1 MSNCRSGCKE
11 RSHNSY
17 AECLQAA
24 NIRVADTINSPL
36 QSVYDNTKKDLKAY
50 ADARKAGIQPE
61 GTTRDKVQNAHAA
74 SNLLGRPYNANSD
87 APAYMINSK
96 NTAHAVNVMASED

>member
-11 RSHNSY
+11 QSHDSY

-36 QSVYDNTKKDLKAY
+36 QSVYENTKKDLKAY
-50 ADARKAGIQPE
+50 ASARKAGLQPE
-61 GTTRDKVQNAHAA
+61 GTSRDKVEKAQAA
-74 SNLLGRPYNANSD
+74 SNLLGRPYDAHKD
-87 APAYMINSK
+87 APASMINSK
-96 NTAHAVNVMASED
+96 NTARFANVMASEG

>member
-11 RSHNSY
+11 QSHASY

-36 QSVYDNTKKDLKAY
+36 QSVYENTKKDLKEY
-50 ADARKAGIQPE
+50 ASARSAGIQPE
-61 GTTRDKVQNAHAA
+61 GTSRDKVHRAQAA
-74 SNLLGRPYNANSD
+74 TELLGRPYNANTD
-87 APAYMINSK
+87 APASMIQSK
-96 NTAHAVNVMASED
+96 NTARFANVMASED